1 MQINQKNNYNL
12 IVATDKYRFPSFR
25 LILLSIDG
33 GRKRKRTKRD
43 ETERETERNETKQ
56 KEKQNETRRN
66 RKRNRTKRDETTR
79 LENLI
84 CSPRILSSLW
94 AQNAQSS
101 CWRWTLLGEG
111 EGRLNP
117 EQILQKD
124 IKSDSWVSPAKK
136 TYVLSTK
143 FKNWLDLFLH
153 LWN

>member
-56 KEKQNETRRN
+56 KEKQNETRR
-66 RKRNRTKRDETTR
+66 DETTR

-84 CSPRILSSLW
+84 CSPRILSSL
-94 AQNAQSS
+94 
-101 CWRWTLLGEG
+101 
-111 EGRLNP
+111 
-117 EQILQKD
+117 
-124 IKSDSWVSPAKK
+124 
-136 TYVLSTK
+136 
-143 FKNWLDLFLH
+143 
-153 LWN
+153 

>member
-66 RKRNRTKRDETTR
+66 DQIGKLNLFATNSILLMSAKCSILM
-79 LENLI
+79 LEMNT
-84 CSPRILSSLW
+84 
-94 AQNAQSS
+94 
-101 CWRWTLLGEG
+101 WRG
-111 EGRLNP
+111 GR
-117 EQILQKD
+117 E
-124 IKSDSWVSPAKK
+124 A
-136 TYVLSTK
+136 
-143 FKNWLDLFLH
+143 
-153 LWN
+153 